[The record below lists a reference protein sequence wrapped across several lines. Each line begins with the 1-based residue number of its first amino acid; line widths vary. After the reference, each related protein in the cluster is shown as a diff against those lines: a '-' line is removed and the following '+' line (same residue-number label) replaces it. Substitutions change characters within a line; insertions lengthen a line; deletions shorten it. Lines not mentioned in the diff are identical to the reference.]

1 MEEGKIVLIDTDAGV
16 DDAWAIFMC
25 LAAHRDPHV
34 PFKVVGLTCVTG
46 NTGVDNVTMNVTR
59 TLQTVGEEN

>member
-1 MEEGKIVLIDTDAGV
+1 MEEETLVLIDTDAGT

-25 LAAHRDPHV
+25 LAAHRDPNI

-46 NTGVDNVTMNVTR
+46 
-59 TLQTVGEEN
+59 